1 MKADFLYNIFMLYFH
16 LYKSIIIHKTVIGM
30 LYFPSGLLD
39 IFQAQQISDLMLQI
53 SPFLSPSYFLFM
65 LSILFKCHMIH

>member
-1 MKADFLYNIFMLYFH
+1 MALWHGFKEHSVVGFFFTDESCFVMKADFLYNIFMLYFH

-39 IFQAQQISDLMLQI
+39 IFQAQQSEQ
-53 SPFLSPSYFLFM
+53 
-65 LSILFKCHMIH
+65 